1 MTWSGWAPRPTLS
14 ESCDADT
21 PNLVTDVHTTPATDP
36 DVVATTAIQDKLI
49 ARGLAP
55 GEHLMDAGYPSA
67 TNLVASAARGITLVA
82 PVIVQTGRNARQG
95 TFGPGEFTIDWQ
107 AGTARCPAGQTSRS
121 MRPDKRGLVTFAFS
135 RHHCRPCPI
144 RDKCTLAGPNVPR
157 RVTIHP
163 EPVHQARMTAQR
175 AQDSDQWRTTYNLR
189 AGIEGTVSQAVRGP
203 DLRHSRYR
211 GLPKAHLQN
220 VFIGMA
226 LNIRRL
232 GAHFNTKPQPARR
245 PTRIH
250 ELCTAHGLTAA

>member
-1 MTWSGWAPRPTLS
+1 MPTRPRPGSTTCPRPPS
-14 ESCDADT
+14 AST
-21 PNLVTDVHTTPATDP
+21 RPMTRTPATAP
-36 DVVATTAIQDKLI
+36 RAS
-49 ARGLAP
+49 RGRRCGLAP
-55 GEHLMDAGYPSA
+55 GEHLLDAGDPSA
-67 TNLVASAARGITLVA
+67 DNIAASAARGITLVA
-82 PVIVQTGRNARQG
+82 PVTVLTGRNAHKG
-95 TFGPGEFTIDWQ
+95 TFGPSAFTVDWQ

-135 RHHCRPCPI
+135 RRDCRPCPV
-144 RDKCTLAGPNVPR
+144 RDQCTLAAPHIPR

-163 EPVHQARMTAQR
+163 ERVHQARMTAQR
-175 AQDSDQWRTTYNLR
+175 AQDTDQWRTTYNIR

-211 GLPKAHLQN
+211 GLPTAHLQN

-226 LNIRRL
+226 LNIGRL

-250 ELCTAHGLTAA
+250 QLCTAHGLTAA

>member
-1 MTWSGWAPRPTLS
+1 
-14 ESCDADT
+14 
-21 PNLVTDVHTTPATDP
+21 VHTTPATEP
-36 DVVATTAIQDKLI
+36 DVVATTAIQAKLI

-55 GEHLMDAGYPSA
+55 GEHLLDAGYPSA
-67 TNLVASAARGITLVA
+67 ANIAAAAKRGIALVA
-82 PVIVQTGRNARQG
+82 PVIVQTGRNARKG

-107 AGTARCPAGQTSRS
+107 TGTARCPAGQTSRS

-144 RDKCTLAGPNVPR
+144 RDQCTLAAPHVPR
-157 RVTIHP
+157 RITIHP
-163 EPVHQARMTAQR
+163 ERIHEARMTAQR
-175 AQDSDQWRTTYNLR
+175 AQDTHQWRTTYNIR

-211 GLPKAHLQN
+211 GLPNAHLQN
-220 VFIGMA
+220 VCIGMA
-226 LNIRRL
+226 LNIGRL

-250 ELCTAHGLTAA
+250 ALCTAHGLTAA